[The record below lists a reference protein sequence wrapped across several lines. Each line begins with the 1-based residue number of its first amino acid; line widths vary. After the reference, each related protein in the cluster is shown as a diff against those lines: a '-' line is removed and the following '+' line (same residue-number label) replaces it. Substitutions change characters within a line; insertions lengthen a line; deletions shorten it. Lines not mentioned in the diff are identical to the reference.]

1 MTRFRAIAFLGAGSA
16 TLVVVGLIL
25 ALARPPLPNRLPP
38 ASPSAPIIETPTQT
52 VVPLDIAEQ
61 LDLGPHQ
68 VVAMAVTTSVVWL
81 ATQSPTSGDSGRLFR
96 IDATTARAT
105 ASWSTGGD
113 PVAVAAAG
121 DFVWV
126 ANGSGNRELTPSLQG
141 EIPPD
146 ENTVQQ
152 FNAASGVLVHTFA
165 LLDPR
170 GIVASPASALVISAA
185 AANRTVVSVLA
196 GGARKMITTLPGS
209 MEVPISSL
217 STESALAVC
226 SDHVYLALSNRVV
239 TGSSVTIYSLQPSG
253 GPVDEVT
260 TIPDDYEASM
270 TCDATSVF
278 LIGAAGDGETSV
290 TSVSLAKG
298 SIANLWEGPYPVTVA
313 FLSGRIWIAY
323 SDDVQNQS
331 VLTSLDPVTGIPGPT
346 RSILPPSP
354 NIGFPNLVI
363 PGDTGL
369 WIAASLGSTLLHVAT
384 S

>member
-1 MTRFRAIAFLGAGSA
+1 MTRLRAIAFLAGGSA
-16 TLVVVGLIL
+16 ALIVVGLIL
-25 ALARPPLPNRLPP
+25 ALARPPLPDRLPNS
-38 ASPSAPIIETPTQT
+38 SPPITEAPTQT
-52 VVPLDIAEQ
+52 VVPLDVADE

-68 VVAMAVTTSVVWL
+68 VVSMAVTTGVVWL
-81 ATQSPTSGDSGRLFR
+81 ATQSPTGGASGKLFR
-96 IDATTARAT
+96 IDATTARTT
-105 ASWSTGGD
+105 ASWAIGGD
-113 PVAVAAAG
+113 PVAVAADG

-126 ANGSGNRELTPSLQG
+126 ANGSGSRELVPNDQG
-141 EIPPD
+141 DIPPD

-170 GIVASPASALVISAA
+170 GIVANPASALVMSGN
-185 AANRTVVSVLA
+185 AANQTVISLLA
-196 GGARKMITTLPGS
+196 GGVRNIVTTLRGS

-226 SDHVYLALSNRVV
+226 SDRVYLALSNRVV

-253 GPVDEVT
+253 HPVDEVT

-270 TCDATSVF
+270 ACDPTSVF

-290 TSVSLAKG
+290 TSVSIAKG
-298 SIANLWEGPYPVTVA
+298 SVTHLWEGPYPVTVA

-323 SDDVQNQS
+323 SDAVQNES
-331 VLTSLDPVTGIPGPT
+331 VLTSLDPATGVPGPT

-369 WIAASLGSTLLHVAT
+369 WIAASFGNTLLHVT
-384 S
+384 TG